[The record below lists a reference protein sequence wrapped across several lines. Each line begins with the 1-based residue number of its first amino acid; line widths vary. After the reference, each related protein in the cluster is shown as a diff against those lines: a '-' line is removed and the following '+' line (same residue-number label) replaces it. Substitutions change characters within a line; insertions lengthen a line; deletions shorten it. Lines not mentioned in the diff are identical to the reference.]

1 MELKPKMT
9 FEEMAC
15 HMEENTFKLRNRV
28 NVGIYAKERGYKT
41 YKPMRNGRILF
52 FYVRDNDL
60 KHECTHEK

>member
-1 MELKPKMT
+1 MELKAKMT
-9 FEEMAC
+9 FDEMAC

-52 FYVRDNDL
+52 YYVREKEMNN
-60 KHECTHEK
+60 ECLQEK